1 MLVSQAVASLLKIRR
16 RGCGV
21 RRVGALT
28 PCARHEMEPNRRWI
42 GGASRKFGRAPAGP
56 VAIVAAVLALAPQR
70 CSPVSAQACAAG
82 AVLSGT
88 EVADVLR
95 SQTKVLCD
103 DVTVQGEID
112 IAALD
117 TITGPVILTN
127 SRIDN
132 SFMAP
137 FVTFE
142 GPVDFSGTTFGGAV
156 DVRGSL
162 FQGDSRW
169 ADATVSAD
177 FNASGARFTR
187 ALDFGD
193 ARALS
198 TASFQRATFEDVAF
212 LERAEFNGEGHFE
225 RASFSTSAEFSR
237 ASFSTDAYFDDMTV
251 AENADFSLGRFSG
264 TAFFRRISVGGTLD
278 FFEGEFTSDAILDG
292 VSAHA
297 LNLSSSRFGRSLAMN
312 GSALDSLRMDL
323 DDIDRLPADQQR
335 IDVLH
340 QIEKTARDG
349 GRTEVANDASFRRQT
364 ITNDQRKPV
373 YRAVVYVFGEQIAG
387 YLVRP
392 LRPVRAMLF
401 VAAIGVIV
409 RLETARRHDRRQR
422 RSTSRG
428 KRLLRGSTAF
438 FQSLG
443 AAVSVAIIPKPPKLS
458 LEPDQ
463 HEDLATLVPAGARW
477 AEYLAQKALNAVFVI
492 AIGNT
497 IPGAKDVIDS
507 ILSL

>member
-1 MLVSQAVASLLKIRR
+1 M
-16 RGCGV
+16 
-21 RRVGALT
+21 
-28 PCARHEMEPNRRWI
+28 
-42 GGASRKFGRAPAGP
+42 
-56 VAIVAAVLALAPQR
+56 IVAAALAFAPDGG
-70 CSPVSAQACAAG
+70 SSVSAQACAG
-82 AVLSGT
+82 GDVLSGT
-88 EVADVLR
+88 QVADVLR
-95 SQTKVLCD
+95 SQAKVLCD
-103 DVTVQGEID
+103 DVTVEGDID

-127 SRIDN
+127 SRIDS

-142 GPVDFSGTTFGGAV
+142 GPVDFSGTNFGGAV

-169 ADATVSAD
+169 ADATLSGD
-177 FNASGARFTR
+177 FNASGARFSR

-193 ARALS
+193 AKALS

-212 LERAEFNGEGHFE
+212 LERAEFNGEAHFE
-225 RASFSTSAEFSR
+225 RASFSASARFSR
-237 ASFSTDAYFDDMTV
+237 AAFSADARFDDTTV
-251 AENADFSLGRFSG
+251 AEDADFSLGRFSG

-278 FFEGEFTSDAILDG
+278 FFEVEFTSDAILDG
-292 VSAHA
+292 VSADA
-297 LNLSSSRFGRSLAMN
+297 LNLSSSRFGRLLAMN
-312 GSALDSLRMDL
+312 GSALNSLRMDL
-323 DDIDRLPADQQR
+323 DDIERLPADPQR

-340 QIEKTARDG
+340 QIEKTARDRG
-349 GRTEVANDASFRRQT
+349 STEVANDASFRRQT
-364 ITNDQRKPV
+364 IINDQRRPL
-373 YRAVVYVFGEQIAG
+373 YRAVVYVFGEQIGG

-392 LRPVRAMLF
+392 LRPVRAMLL
-401 VAAIGVIV
+401 VAAIGVIA
-409 RLETARRHDRRQR
+409 RLEAARRHEQRQR
-422 RSTSRG
+422 RSSSRG
-428 KRLLRGSTAF
+428 KRMLRGSTAF
-438 FQSLG
+438 FQSVG
-443 AAVSVAIIPKPPKLS
+443 AAVSVAIVPKPPKIS